1 MISMP
6 RGGAREGAGR
16 KKGDKYLVRF
26 WVTADEEIALKG
38 YLARMRAAH
47 RSEADILA
55 DLEKTGQGK
64 LFDSTATKTKK
75 KAVVLQE
82 NNETISFNEWS
93 MQLKKDINN
102 ALKVSK
108 KAATAILAQKV
119 CNTLNDSN
127 KNVYGQDLK
136 ALAAFMD
143 LLRDRR
149 KRTEMFVDDT
159 EKAEVF
165 LLRNGYVKHFDE
177 NTMRSIWKKSLLHI
191 E

>member
-1 MISMP
+1 MP

-47 RSEADILA
+47 KSEADILA

-64 LFDSTATKTKK
+64 LFENTATKTKVNK
-75 KAVVLQE
+75 QTIQSEGELE
-82 NNETISFNEWS
+82 NIALWEIKLC
-93 MQLKKDINN
+93 QDVNN
-102 ALKVSK
+102 ALKTSK
-108 KAATAILAQKV
+108 KAATAILAQEV
-119 CNTLNDSN
+119 CNTINNPLKNDYRRFLS
-127 KNVYGQDLK
+127 V
-136 ALAAFMD
+136 LAGLMN
-143 LLRDRR
+143 LLRDKR
-149 KRTEMFVDDT
+149 KRKETFADDNEM
-159 EKAEVF
+159 AEVF

-177 NTMRSIWKKSLLHI
+177 NNMRSIWKKSPLHI

>member
-1 MISMP
+1 MNMP

-26 WVTADEEIALKG
+26 WVTADEEAALKG

-47 RSEADILA
+47 KSEADVLA
-55 DLEKTGQGK
+55 DLEKTGQCK
-64 LFDSTATKTKK
+64 LFENTAVKTRK

-108 KAATAILAQKV
+108 KAATAILAQEV

-127 KNVYGQDLK
+127 KNGYEQNLK
-136 ALAAFMD
+136 ALMGFID

-177 NTMRSIWKKSLLHI
+177 NLLRTIWRKSLLPTP
-191 E
+191 